1 MDAQAAVAD
10 AKAAAIHAKEKI
22 GDLHKDLQKKMKG
35 TKNWVTAK
43 QKEGSAMHVGGGRGG
58 YDISLGYD
66 DSDDDAMHTRKAD
79 EDDGGARAA
88 GPKKKRKKKSDDDDD

>member
-1 MDAQAAVAD
+1 MRDP
-10 AKAAAIHAKEKI
+10 I
-22 GDLHKDLQKKMKG
+22 MG

-43 QKEGSAMHVGGGRGG
+43 QKEGSAMHAGGRGG

-79 EDDGGARAA
+79 DDDGGARAA